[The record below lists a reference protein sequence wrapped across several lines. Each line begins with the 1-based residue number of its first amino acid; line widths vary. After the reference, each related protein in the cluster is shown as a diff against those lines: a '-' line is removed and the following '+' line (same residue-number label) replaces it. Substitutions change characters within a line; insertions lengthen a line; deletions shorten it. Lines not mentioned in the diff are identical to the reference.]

1 RKSSLGELL
10 VAQSVSQAVIDS
22 LPDPVVVLGLQ
33 GELLNVNQAA
43 ERLFGLSVENA
54 GSLAAAPT
62 AVRGQIEPLAAHVLG
77 GNGAYLPKSL
87 DEAFR
92 VTTSATGELQLLPRA
107 SPIYTDE
114 GTIEGATIVLQD
126 VTRILR
132 FDELKYNLVATVAH
146 EFRTP
151 LTS

>member
-1 RKSSLGELL
+1 AGLALLAGVISSLILTTRLLRPLSVLGSAVRRVGSGDLVARAQVDGRDEIAGLARDFNTMAAHLEQYRKSSLGELP
-10 VAQSVSQAVIDS
+10 VAHPLSQAVIDS

-62 AVRGQIEPLAAHVLG
+62 AVRGQIERLAAHVLG

-87 DEAFR
+87 
-92 VTTSATGELQLLPRA
+92 
-107 SPIYTDE
+107 
-114 GTIEGATIVLQD
+114 
-126 VTRILR
+126 
-132 FDELKYNLVATVAH
+132 
-146 EFRTP
+146 
-151 LTS
+151 